1 MTLIPGVI
9 NDEGMQREKTEGL
22 DCSSVFGSNLA
33 AARTA
38 RGISQRELAEL
49 SGISSA
55 AISRYESHDRKS
67 ASSLPTV
74 LRLARA
80 LRVHIAWLLLNEG
93 PRDLDA
99 PVIAIQIDATTPNR
113 LRELADQ
120 LESGFV
126 TPKSD
131 D

>member
-1 MTLIPGVI
+1 MVRG
-9 NDEGMQREKTEGL
+9 KTAAL
-22 DCSSVFGSNLA
+22 DCADAFGANLS
-33 AARTA
+33 AARRA
-38 RGISQRELAEL
+38 RGISQRDLSSM

-67 ASSLPTV
+67 AISLSVV
-74 LRLARA
+74 LTLARA

-99 PVIAIQIDATTPNR
+99 PMIAIQIDATTPKR

-131 D
+131 G